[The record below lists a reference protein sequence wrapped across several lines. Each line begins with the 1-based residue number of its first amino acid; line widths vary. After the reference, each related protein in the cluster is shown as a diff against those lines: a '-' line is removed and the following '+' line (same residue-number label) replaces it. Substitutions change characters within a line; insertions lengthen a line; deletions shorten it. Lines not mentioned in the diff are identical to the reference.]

1 MSILL
6 PIFFMI
12 LELIKLRVES
22 LELREESLEFRE
34 FRVENFSQGVLE
46 ILEILGMLGKLEILG
61 WVILN
66 SKLSPLTSPLSP
78 LLSPLSSLN
87 WIRFF
92 SNFSL
97 RPLSTAHRQR
107 QG

>member
-1 MSILL
+1 M
-6 PIFFMI
+6 
-12 LELIKLRVES
+12 
-22 LELREESLEFRE
+22 REV
-34 FRVENFSQGVLE
+34 RVENFSQGVLE
-46 ILEILGMLGKLEILG
+46 ILGMLGKLGKLGILEVLGKLEILG

-66 SKLSPLTSPLSP
+66 SQLSTLKTQF
-78 LLSPLSSLN
+78 SLN